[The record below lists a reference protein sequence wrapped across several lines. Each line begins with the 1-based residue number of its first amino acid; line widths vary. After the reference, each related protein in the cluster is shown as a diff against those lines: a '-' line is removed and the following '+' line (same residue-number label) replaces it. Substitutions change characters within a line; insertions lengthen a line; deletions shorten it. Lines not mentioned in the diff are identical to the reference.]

1 MALKT
6 FSAAPHRHQRFIL
19 ILFCGLL
26 LFGCMPQTK
35 VSVTDKQTPPAPPPT
50 RKPSVP
56 PTVKPD
62 GAQALAAEALVDQGR
77 QLLAQGAPD
86 AAIRVLE
93 RSVAL
98 DSNSGQNYYY
108 LAEAWLMKQN
118 AHQARE
124 FNRLADMH
132 LGRDPDW
139 KNRIDRQNDR
149 INKLGHR

>member
-1 MALKT
+1 MASKT
-6 FSAAPHRHQRFIL
+6 SSTAPRRHQRFVL
-19 ILFCGLL
+19 GLFCGLL
-26 LFGCMPQTK
+26 LFGCMPPTK
-35 VSVTDKQTPPAPPPT
+35 VNVYETQTPPAPLPA

-56 PTVKPD
+56 PTAKPD

-98 DSNSGQNYYY
+98 DSNSGPNYYY

-118 AHQARE
+118 VHQARE
-124 FNRLADMH
+124 FNRLADLH
-132 LGRDPDW
+132 LGQDPEW
-139 KNRIDRQNDR
+139 KTRIDRQSVR
-149 INKLGHR
+149 ISTLGH

>member
-1 MALKT
+1 MTLKT
-6 FSAAPHRHQRFIL
+6 SLTAALRHRCFIL
-19 ILFCGLL
+19 GLLCGLL

-35 VSVTDKQTPPAPPPT
+35 ASVYDKQTPPAPLPA
-50 RKPSVP
+50 RKPSP
-56 PTVKPD
+56 PLTVKPD

-86 AAIRVLE
+86 AAIRLLE

-118 AHQARE
+118 VHQARE
-124 FNRLADMH
+124 FNRLANLH
-132 LGRDPDW
+132 LGRDPEW
-139 KNRIDRQNDR
+139 KTRIDRQNDR
-149 INKLGHR
+149 ISSLGH

>member
-1 MALKT
+1 MASKT
-6 FSAAPHRHQRFIL
+6 SSVAPRRHQRFIL
-19 ILFCGLL
+19 GLLFGLL
-26 LFGCMPQTK
+26 LFGCTPQAK
-35 VSVTDKQTPPAPPPT
+35 VSVTDKQTRPAPLPS

-56 PTVKPD
+56 PTPKPD
-62 GAQALAAEALVDQGR
+62 NAQVLASEALVEQGR
-77 QLLAQGAPD
+77 QFLAQADPD

-93 RSVAL
+93 RSIAL

-149 INKLGHR
+149 IKDLGH

>member
-1 MALKT
+1 MTSKT
-6 FSAAPHRHQRFIL
+6 FSTAAIKYKRFML
-19 ILFCGLL
+19 GLFCGLL
-26 LFGCMPQTK
+26 LFGCMPKTN
-35 VSVTDKQTPPAPPPT
+35 VTVYDRQTPPVPLPPQ
-50 RKPSVP
+50 KPSVP
-56 PTVKPD
+56 TTAKPD
-62 GAQALAAEALVDQGR
+62 GAQVQAAEALVEQGR

-118 AHQARE
+118 AQQARE
-124 FNRLADMH
+124 FSRLADIH

-139 KNRIDRQNDR
+139 RNRIDRQNDR
-149 INKLGHR
+149 INNLGN

>member
-1 MALKT
+1 MASKT
-6 FSAAPHRHQRFIL
+6 SSTAAIKRQRFIL
-19 ILFCGLL
+19 GLFCGLL
-26 LFGCMPQTK
+26 LFSCMPKTK
-35 VSVTDKQTPPAPPPT
+35 VGVIDKQTPPAPLPAE
-50 RKPSVP
+50 KPSVP
-56 PTVKPD
+56 QTPKP
-62 GAQALAAEALVDQGR
+62 GNAQVLAAEALVEQGR
-77 QLLAQGAPD
+77 QFLAQGAPD

-108 LAEAWLMKQN
+108 LAEAWLVKQN

-124 FNRLADMH
+124 FNRLAGMH

-149 INKLGHR
+149 INNLGH

>member
-1 MALKT
+1 MASKT
-6 FSAAPHRHQRFIL
+6 SSTAAIKLQRFIL
-19 ILFCGLL
+19 GLFCGLF
-26 LFGCMPQTK
+26 LFGCMPKTK
-35 VSVTDKQTPPAPPPT
+35 VGVYDKQTPPAPLPAG
-50 RKPSVP
+50 KPSVP
-56 PTVKPD
+56 QTPKPD
-62 GAQALAAEALVDQGR
+62 NAQVLAAEALVEQGR
-77 QLLAQGAPD
+77 QFLAQGAPD

-108 LAEAWLMKQN
+108 LAEAWLVKQN

-132 LGRDPDW
+132 LGQDPDW

-149 INKLGHR
+149 IKDLGH

>member
-1 MALKT
+1 MALRT
-6 FSAAPHRHQRFIL
+6 SLTAALRHQRFIL
-19 ILFCGLL
+19 GLFSGLL

-35 VSVTDKQTPPAPPPT
+35 VSVTDKQTPPAPLPA
-50 RKPSVP
+50 RKPSEP
-56 PTVKPD
+56 PTARPD

-77 QLLAQGAPD
+77 QLLAQGATD

-118 AHQARE
+118 VHQARE
-124 FNRLADMH
+124 FNRLADLH
-132 LGRDPDW
+132 LGRNPEW
-139 KNRIDRQNDR
+139 KTRIDRQSDR
-149 INKLGHR
+149 ISTLGH

>member
-1 MALKT
+1 
-6 FSAAPHRHQRFIL
+6 
-19 ILFCGLL
+19 LFCGLL

-35 VSVTDKQTPPAPPPT
+35 VGVYDEQAPPVPLPAG
-50 RKPSVP
+50 KPSVP
-56 PTVKPD
+56 QSPKPD
-62 GAQALAAEALVDQGR
+62 NAQVLAAEALVDQGR

-108 LAEAWLMKQN
+108 LAQAWLMKQN
-118 AHQARE
+118 AHLARE

-139 KNRIDRQNDR
+139 KTRIDRQNDH
-149 INKLGHR
+149 INTLGH

>member
-1 MALKT
+1 MASKT
-6 FSAAPHRHQRFIL
+6 SSTAAIKLQRFIL
-19 ILFCGLL
+19 GLFCGLL
-26 LFGCMPQTK
+26 LFGCMPKTK
-35 VSVTDKQTPPAPPPT
+35 VGVYDKQTPPAPLPAG
-50 RKPSVP
+50 KPSVP
-56 PTVKPD
+56 QTPKPD
-62 GAQALAAEALVDQGR
+62 NAQVLAAETLVEQGR
-77 QLLAQGAPD
+77 QFLAQGAPD

-108 LAEAWLMKQN
+108 LAEAWLVKQN

-149 INKLGHR
+149 IKDLGH

>member
-6 FSAAPHRHQRFIL
+6 SSTAAIKRQRFIL
-19 ILFCGLL
+19 GLFCGLL
-26 LFGCMPQTK
+26 LFGCMPKTK
-35 VSVTDKQTPPAPPPT
+35 VGVTDKQTPPAPLPT
-50 RKPSVP
+50 GKPSVP
-56 PTVKPD
+56 QIPKPD
-62 GAQALAAEALVDQGR
+62 NAQVLAAEALVEQGR
-77 QLLAQGAPD
+77 QFLAQGAPD

-108 LAEAWLMKQN
+108 LAEAWLVKQN

-149 INKLGHR
+149 INNLGH

>member
-1 MALKT
+1 MALRT
-6 FSAAPHRHQRFIL
+6 SSTAAINFQRFIL
-19 ILFCGLL
+19 GLLCGLL
-26 LFGCMPQTK
+26 MFGCMPQTK
-35 VSVTDKQTPPAPPPT
+35 VGVTRKQTPPAPLPAG
-50 RKPSVP
+50 KSSVP
-56 PTVKPD
+56 QTPKPNN
-62 GAQALAAEALVDQGR
+62 AQVLAAEALVEQGR
-77 QLLAQGAPD
+77 QFLAQGAPD

-108 LAEAWLMKQN
+108 LAEAWLVKQN

-149 INKLGHR
+149 INTLGH

>member
-1 MALKT
+1 
-6 FSAAPHRHQRFIL
+6 
-19 ILFCGLL
+19 
-26 LFGCMPQTK
+26 MPKTK
-35 VSVTDKQTPPAPPPT
+35 VGVTDKQTPPAPLPAG
-50 RKPSVP
+50 KPSVP
-56 PTVKPD
+56 QIPKPD
-62 GAQALAAEALVDQGR
+62 YAQVLAAEALVEQGR

-108 LAEAWLMKQN
+108 LAEAWLVKQN

-149 INKLGHR
+149 INNLGH

>member
-1 MALKT
+1 MASKT
-6 FSAAPHRHQRFIL
+6 SSTAAIKLQRFIL
-19 ILFCGLL
+19 GLFCGLL
-26 LFGCMPQTK
+26 LFGCMPKTK
-35 VSVTDKQTPPAPPPT
+35 VGVYDKQTPPAPLPAG
-50 RKPSVP
+50 KPSVP
-56 PTVKPD
+56 QTPKPEN
-62 GAQALAAEALVDQGR
+62 AQVLAAEALVEQGR
-77 QLLAQGAPD
+77 QFLAQGAPD

-108 LAEAWLMKQN
+108 LAEAWLVKQN

-149 INKLGHR
+149 IKDLGY

>member
-1 MALKT
+1 MASKT
-6 FSAAPHRHQRFIL
+6 SSTAAIKLQRFIL
-19 ILFCGLL
+19 GLFCGLL
-26 LFGCMPQTK
+26 LFGCMPKTK
-35 VSVTDKQTPPAPPPT
+35 VGVYDKQTPPAPLPAG
-50 RKPSVP
+50 KPSVP
-56 PTVKPD
+56 QTPKPD
-62 GAQALAAEALVDQGR
+62 NAQVLAAEALVEQGR
-77 QLLAQGAPD
+77 QFLAQGAPD

-108 LAEAWLMKQN
+108 LAEAWLVKQN

-149 INKLGHR
+149 IKDLGH

>member
-1 MALKT
+1 MALKIS
-6 FSAAPHRHQRFIL
+6 SAAAHRHQGFI
-19 ILFCGLL
+19 FGVVCGLL

-35 VSVTDKQTPPAPPPT
+35 VSVHDKQTIPAPLPA
-50 RKPSVP
+50 RKPSEL

-62 GAQALAAEALVDQGR
+62 SAQAQAAEALVDQGR

-98 DSNSGQNYYY
+98 DSNSGLNYYY

-118 AHQARE
+118 VKQARE
-124 FNRLADMH
+124 FNRLADLH
-132 LGRDPDW
+132 LGRDPEW
-139 KNRIDRQNDR
+139 KTRIDRQNDR
-149 INKLGHR
+149 ISTLGH

>member
-1 MALKT
+1 MASKT
-6 FSAAPHRHQRFIL
+6 FSTTSIKHQCVIL
-19 ILFCGLL
+19 GLFCGLL
-26 LFGCMPQTK
+26 LFGCMPKTK
-35 VSVTDKQTPPAPPPT
+35 VTVYDRQTPPAPLPT
-50 RKPSVP
+50 KTPSVP
-56 PTVKPD
+56 PAVKPD
-62 GAQALAAEALVDQGR
+62 GAQVLAAEALVEQGR
-77 QLLAQGAPD
+77 QLLTQGASD

-139 KNRIDRQNDR
+139 KNRIDRQNER
-149 INKLGHR
+149 INNLGH

>member
-1 MALKT
+1 MASKT
-6 FSAAPHRHQRFIL
+6 SSTAAIKLQRFIL
-19 ILFCGLL
+19 GLFCGLL
-26 LFGCMPQTK
+26 LFGCMPKTK
-35 VSVTDKQTPPAPPPT
+35 VGVTDKQTPPAPLPAG
-50 RKPSVP
+50 KPSVP
-56 PTVKPD
+56 QTPKPD
-62 GAQALAAEALVDQGR
+62 NAQVLAAEALVEQGR
-77 QLLAQGAPD
+77 QFLAQGAPD

-108 LAEAWLMKQN
+108 LAEAWLVKQN

-149 INKLGHR
+149 IKDLGH

>member
-1 MALKT
+1 
-6 FSAAPHRHQRFIL
+6 
-19 ILFCGLL
+19 
-26 LFGCMPQTK
+26 MPNTK
-35 VSVTDKQTPPAPPPT
+35 VSVYDKQTPPPPLPT
-50 RKPSVP
+50 KKPLVP

-62 GAQALAAEALVDQGR
+62 GAQAQAAEALVEQGR
-77 QLLAQGAPD
+77 QLLTQGAPD

-132 LGRDPDW
+132 LGRDSDW
-139 KNRIDRQNDR
+139 KNRIDRQNER
-149 INKLGHR
+149 INNLGH

>member
-1 MALKT
+1 MALRT
-6 FSAAPHRHQRFIL
+6 SSTAAIKRQRFIL
-19 ILFCGLL
+19 GLFCGLL
-26 LFGCMPQTK
+26 LFGCMPKTK
-35 VSVTDKQTPPAPPPT
+35 VGVTDQRTPPAPLPAG
-50 RKPSVP
+50 KPSVP
-56 PTVKPD
+56 QIPKPD
-62 GAQALAAEALVDQGR
+62 NAQVLAAEALVEQGR
-77 QLLAQGAPD
+77 QFLAQGAPD

-108 LAEAWLMKQN
+108 LAEAWLVKQN

-149 INKLGHR
+149 INNLGH

>member
-1 MALKT
+1 MASKT
-6 FSAAPHRHQRFIL
+6 SSTAAIKLQRFIL
-19 ILFCGLL
+19 GLFCGLL
-26 LFGCMPQTK
+26 LFGCMPKTK
-35 VSVTDKQTPPAPPPT
+35 VGVTDKQTPPAPLPAG
-50 RKPSVP
+50 KPSVP
-56 PTVKPD
+56 QTPKPD
-62 GAQALAAEALVDQGR
+62 NAQVLAAKALVEQGR
-77 QLLAQGAPD
+77 QFLAQGAPD

-108 LAEAWLMKQN
+108 LAEAWLVKQN

-124 FNRLADMH
+124 FNRLAGMH

-149 INKLGHR
+149 IKDLGH

>member
-1 MALKT
+1 MASKT
-6 FSAAPHRHQRFIL
+6 SSTAAIKLQRFIL
-19 ILFCGLL
+19 GLFCGLL
-26 LFGCMPQTK
+26 LFGCMPKTK
-35 VSVTDKQTPPAPPPT
+35 VGVTDKQTPPAPLPAG
-50 RKPSVP
+50 KPSVP
-56 PTVKPD
+56 QTPKPD
-62 GAQALAAEALVDQGR
+62 NAQVLAAEALVEQGR
-77 QLLAQGAPD
+77 QFLAQGAPD

-108 LAEAWLMKQN
+108 LAEAWLVKQN

-139 KNRIDRQNDR
+139 KNRIDRQNNR
-149 INKLGHR
+149 IKDLGH

>member
-1 MALKT
+1 MALRT
-6 FSAAPHRHQRFIL
+6 SSTAAIKLQRFIPG
-19 ILFCGLL
+19 LFCGLL
-26 LFGCMPQTK
+26 LFGCMPKTT
-35 VSVTDKQTPPAPPPT
+35 VGVYDKQTPPAPLPAG
-50 RKPSVP
+50 KPSVP
-56 PTVKPD
+56 QIPKPYN
-62 GAQALAAEALVDQGR
+62 AQVLAAEALVEQGR
-77 QLLAQGAPD
+77 QFLAQGAPD

-108 LAEAWLMKQN
+108 LAEAWLVKQN

-132 LGRDPDW
+132 LGRDLDW

-149 INKLGHR
+149 INNLGH

>member
-1 MALKT
+1 MASRTSSTVTIKL
-6 FSAAPHRHQRFIL
+6 QRFIL
-19 ILFCGLL
+19 GLFCGLL
-26 LFGCMPQTK
+26 LFGCMPKTK
-35 VSVTDKQTPPAPPPT
+35 VGVYDKKTPPAPLPAG
-50 RKPSVP
+50 KPSVP
-56 PTVKPD
+56 QTPKPD
-62 GAQALAAEALVDQGR
+62 NAQVLAAEALVDQGR

-118 AHQARE
+118 AHQARV
-124 FNRLADMH
+124 FNRLADMY
-132 LGRDPDW
+132 LGRNPDW

-149 INKLGHR
+149 INNLGH